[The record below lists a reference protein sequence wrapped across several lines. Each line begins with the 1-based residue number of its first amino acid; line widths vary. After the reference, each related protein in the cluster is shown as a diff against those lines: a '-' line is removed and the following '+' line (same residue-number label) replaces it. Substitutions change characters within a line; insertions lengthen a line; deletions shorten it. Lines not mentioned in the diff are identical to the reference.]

1 MVETQRSPVSV
12 QTPAASW
19 HPLSFVLRPDSAT
32 VTHACQ
38 PFPLM
43 HVANCPCMGLSS
55 RSHSLQP

>member
-19 HPLSFVLRPDSAT
+19 HPLSFVLCPDSAA

-38 PFPLM
+38 PFPLV
-43 HVANCPCMGLSS
+43 HVALAMDLSS
-55 RSHSLQP
+55 RLPPSSL